1 MISAPHLHRLACFS
15 LISLIA
21 LGVAWEMWLAPFTPG
36 GSLFVLK
43 VVPLLFPLSGV
54 LKKNIYTLQWA
65 SMLILF
71 YFIEGVV
78 RAMGDAEAMSR
89 GLAGIEILLCVAFFF
104 SAIFFVRPYKKIAKE
119 KLALAKQ
126 QAQDNS
132 STP

>member
-1 MISAPHLHRLACFS
+1 MMQATHLHKLASFS

-21 LGVAWEMWLAPFTPG
+21 LGIVWEMWLAPFTPG

-65 SMLILF
+65 SMFILF

-78 RAMGDAEAMSR
+78 RAMGDAETLSR
-89 GLAGIEILLCVAFFF
+89 ALAGIEITLCVCFFF
-104 SAIFFVRPYKKIAKE
+104 CAIFYVRPYKKISKA
-119 KLALAKQ
+119 KLAAAKQ
-126 QAQDNS
+126 AGQ
-132 STP
+132 TE